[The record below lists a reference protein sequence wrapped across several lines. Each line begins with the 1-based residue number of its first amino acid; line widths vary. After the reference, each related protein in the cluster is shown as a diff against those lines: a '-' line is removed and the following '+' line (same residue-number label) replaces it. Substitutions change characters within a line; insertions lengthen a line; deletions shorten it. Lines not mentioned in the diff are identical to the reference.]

1 MEPPAGIPSTLPLRG
16 VAQDR
21 LLLPC
26 ACYGMCHPE
35 FVEEW
40 SHLRESNPRPTR
52 YECVALPTEL
62 RWHVS
67 IICENIWCSTE
78 HMTLYNGCADAA
90 WSTELRWHVSIICEN
105 IWCSTEHMTLYNGC
119 ADAAWSTE
127 LRWRQ
132 TRLYCHASKPY
143 KCIAEFASISPY
155 ATRDNA

>member
-90 WSTELRWHVSIICEN
+90 WSTELRW
-105 IWCSTEHMTLYNGC
+105 
-119 ADAAWSTE
+119 
-127 LRWRQ
+127 RQ